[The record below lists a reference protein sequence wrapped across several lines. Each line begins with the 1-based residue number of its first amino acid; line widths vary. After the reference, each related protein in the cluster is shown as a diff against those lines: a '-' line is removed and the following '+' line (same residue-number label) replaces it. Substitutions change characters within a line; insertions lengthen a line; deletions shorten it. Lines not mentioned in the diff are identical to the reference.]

1 MATLKVEVS
10 ENSQNILGTATIK
23 APLEKV
29 FKAHTDEE
37 LFVKWWGSGLDYKVY
52 AFDARDGGEWR
63 MSNGGSDGTRYEIGG
78 SFH

>member
-10 ENSQNILGTATIK
+10 ENSQNIFGTATIK

-37 LFVKWWGSGLDYKVY
+37 LFVKWWGSGIDYKVY